1 MAFLQKNDTAEG
13 SGDPSPLDAP
23 TDTHANT
30 GDAPD
35 AGSAAPG
42 SAAPGS
48 PEAGGGDAPGKAAPG
63 SGTGAGA
70 RRAGRAAGRAPS
82 GPRDLVR
89 SQLIICGVAAALIIA
104 VIVIAR
110 TLSGSASPVSRQQI
124 ESKLDYLV
132 GSTAVTA
139 YDSLDGYP
147 VTFMMPDDGNPLGT
161 WRADQSDPSGSGA
174 PASSGDG
181 TAASS
186 GATKMIDV
194 TYQVQVAAN
203 NDYALDDARYTVT
216 GYSSPDEMTGQITV
230 YVVERFR
237 QYEQA
242 LSQTLSI
249 DSVAGALSNY
259 GRQHYPEGFEL
270 LTVEATSVEAES
282 GTWLVE
288 GTARVG
294 AAADGADEAGA
305 AGAAGSSGSEGS
317 DGTEGDGSGAAQ
329 TVEFSAQVTGT
340 DESPQVTSFNVI
352 G

>member
-1 MAFLQKNDTAEG
+1 
-13 SGDPSPLDAP
+13 
-23 TDTHANT
+23 
-30 GDAPD
+30 
-35 AGSAAPG
+35 
-42 SAAPGS
+42 
-48 PEAGGGDAPGKAAPG
+48 
-63 SGTGAGA
+63 
-70 RRAGRAAGRAPS
+70 
-82 GPRDLVR
+82 
-89 SQLIICGVAAALIIA
+89 
-104 VIVIAR
+104 
-110 TLSGSASPVSRQQI
+110 
-124 ESKLDYLV
+124 
-132 GSTAVTA
+132 
-139 YDSLDGYP
+139 
-147 VTFMMPDDGNPLGT
+147 MMPDDGNPLGT
-161 WRADQSDPSGSGA
+161 WRADQSDPSGSDA
-174 PASSGDG
+174 PAESGDG

-186 GATKMIDV
+186 GATKMVDV

-288 GTARVG
+288 GTARVSATADGTDEAGG
-294 AAADGADEAGA
+294 AQASSGADGAAPAD
-305 AGAAGSSGSEGS
+305 AAGSGGSKGS
-317 DGTEGDGSGAAQ
+317 DGTEGDGSGASQ

>member
-23 TDTHANT
+23 TDTHAGPGGAPGAGSEAP
-30 GDAPD
+30 GDA
-35 AGSAAPG
+35 A
-42 SAAPGS
+42 
-48 PEAGGGDAPGKAAPG
+48 GKAAPQG
-63 SGTGAGA
+63 VGAGA

-89 SQLIICGVAAALIIA
+89 SQLIICGVAAALIVA

-110 TLSGSASPVSRQQI
+110 ALSGSASPVSRQQI

-161 WRADQSDPSGSGA
+161 WSADQAGSSGSD
-174 PASSGDG
+174 ASASTGDG
-181 TAASS
+181 AAASS

-294 AAADGADEAGA
+294 ATADGTDEAGGARASSGADGAAPAGA
-305 AGAAGSSGSEGS
+305 TGSSGSEGP